1 MSEVIEKLRILIG
14 GTNEERNKIKTYII
28 YCLIMLAICY
38 LSNVILLRLDFTVKG
53 ILWIIN
59 FMFIVFGGYILIYA
73 VKTTNKLNVNNAY
86 IEELENSNK
95 KLIEENDKIRLLKH
109 DFNNILQAVNGYV
122 KTEDIPSLKVY
133 MKKLIGDINETET
146 IKVANKQFLSNT
158 AIVSILNK
166 AYDKAKKENVN
177 INFEIMYDLSL
188 LKEYEYELTRILG
201 IFLDNA
207 IEAERE
213 EEDKNIDV
221 LFLKMNN
228 DKYIIIENT
237 CKNKDIDLEKIYTK
251 EFSTKKGNT
260 GLGLWE
266 VRNIVNKIEEMSLNT
281 VIENE
286 RFKHILK
293 VS

>member
-1 MSEVIEKLRILIG
+1 MNKKVTGIVSYITIIG
-14 GTNEERNKIKTYII
+14 
-28 YCLIMLAICY
+28 
-38 LSNVILLRLDFTVKG
+38 
-53 ILWIIN
+53 WIIAFLAGDKEGAKFHLN
-59 FMFIVFGGYILIYA
+59 QSLVINLASLI
-73 VKTTNKLNVNNAY
+73 
-86 IEELENSNK
+86 
-95 KLIEENDKIRLLKH
+95 
-109 DFNNILQAVNGYV
+109 NGWV
-122 KTEDIPSLKVY
+122 L
-133 MKKLIGDINETET
+133 G
-146 IKVANKQFLSNT
+146 
-158 AIVSILNK
+158 
-166 AYDKAKKENVN
+166 
-177 INFEIMYDLSL
+177 
-188 LKEYEYELTRILG
+188 RILG

-266 VRNIVNKIEEMSLNT
+266 ERNIVNKIEEMSLNT